1 MLGLPNLKI
10 KGKTKRIKK
19 ELKWCHP
26 ANGLLQN
33 KEFLGFSQNVYVGCT
48 EFHEF
53 GALVLSALFF
63 LPHYNLEVWLLT
75 HTIFSSVFSKI
86 NLGFCDF
93 LTLLYTLFKK
103 NPTEFE
109 KYHITV
115 MLLVIYCQDIF
126 NHRVHCIL
134 GSKSIYC
141 VLHRLTK
148 AALVWCLLH
157 SILH

>member
-1 MLGLPNLKI
+1 MLVALNFMSSELLCFLP
-10 KGKTKRIKK
+10 
-19 ELKWCHP
+19 C
-26 ANGLLQN
+26 
-33 KEFLGFSQNVYVGCT
+33 FSQPST
-48 EFHEF
+48 
-53 GALVLSALFF
+53 ALKFDYSAVLLC
-63 LPHYNLEVWLLT
+63 
-75 HTIFSSVFSKI
+75 SVFSTI

-103 NPTEFE
+103 TPTEFE
-109 KYHITV
+109 KYYITV

-148 AALVWCLLH
+148 AALVWY
-157 SILH
+157 